1 MNSMQ
6 RFSRLDG
13 GEKQVCSPTKLSFN
27 KCNTALKQAW
37 CTQKYSYILRN

>member
-1 MNSMQ
+1 MTNLHLNSKDNEMNSMQ

-27 KCNTALKQAW
+27 KCNTALKQA
-37 CTQKYSYILRN
+37 